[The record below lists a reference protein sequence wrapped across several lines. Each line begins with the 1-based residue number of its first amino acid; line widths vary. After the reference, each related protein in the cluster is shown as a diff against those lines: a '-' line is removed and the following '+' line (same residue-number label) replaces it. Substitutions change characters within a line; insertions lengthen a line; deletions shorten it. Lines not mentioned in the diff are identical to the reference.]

1 MKVTYSGKLEA
12 LTPAETSKIEAKFGK
27 IAKLLD
33 ARQGERE
40 AKVILNT
47 ERHLHS
53 AEITVHY
60 REHDLVGIGS
70 AADTFT
76 AITTALDRLEKQA
89 LRLRER
95 LRDNSRAPKVEKAEF
110 QAPAGAAAGEGES
123 VAEME
128 SEEETPAPQVFR
140 INHRS
145 GRKPMTLEEAMLAI
159 GGREYLVYHDA
170 ATDRLNVLLRRR
182 DGNFDLIEA

>member
-1 MKVTYSGKLEA
+1 MKITYSGKLEA
-12 LTPAETSKIEAKFGK
+12 LTPAETGKIEAKFGK

-40 AKVILNT
+40 AKVILNS

-76 AITTALDRLEKQA
+76 AISTALERLEKQA

-95 LRDNSRAPKVEKAEF
+95 LRDGSRSPSPEKAEF
-110 QAPAGAAAGEGES
+110 QEPASAETAAEEAAAEVEAES
-123 VAEME
+123 A
-128 SEEETPAPQVFR
+128 PAPQVFR

-145 GRKPMTLEEAMLAI
+145 GRKPMTVEEAIMAI
-159 GGREYLVYHDA
+159 GDREYFVYHDA
-170 ATDRLNVLLRRR
+170 GTDRVSVLLRRR